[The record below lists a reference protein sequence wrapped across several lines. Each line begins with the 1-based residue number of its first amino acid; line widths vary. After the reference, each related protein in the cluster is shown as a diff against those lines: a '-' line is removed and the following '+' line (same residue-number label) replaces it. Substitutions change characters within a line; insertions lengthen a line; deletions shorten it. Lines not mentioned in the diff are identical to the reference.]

1 MIVFNIKTQEVYNP
15 LYNNTD
21 KLITL
26 ITGGR
31 GSAKSFNVGTF
42 IERLSFESGHKMLY
56 SRYTMTSADISVIPE
71 FQEKIDLEGTN
82 DFFDI
87 TKKDIINTFSD
98 SVIMFRG
105 IRTSSGNQT
114 AKLKSIQGLTTFVC
128 DEAEEWNSEEDFDK
142 LVLSIRQKG
151 IQNRVIIIM
160 NPTDSNHIIYKKY
173 IEKTHKLIEIDG
185 VQVQISTHPN
195 VLHIHTT
202 YLDNIENLS
211 PQFIQEMERMKEEE
225 PEKYAHVAIGRWSD
239 VAEGAIFKRFEIV
252 DSIPDY
258 AKKRGVGLDFG
269 YSNDPSAA
277 IECALIDNDL
287 YLDELFYRTRMLSG
301 DISDSLKPFRLKVI
315 SESADPRLIQEIS
328 NSGILIYPVDKSNI
342 NSKSSILAGIDKML
356 ELNLKV
362 TRRSYNILYELRK
375 YTWDKDKDGNY
386 INKPIDKY
394 NHALDAA
401 RYWVLGEVLGRILKP
416 KQYNKDDLGLY

>member
-42 IERLSFESGHKMLY
+42 IERLSFEAGHKMLY

-160 NPTDSNHIIYKKY
+160 NPTDSNHFIYKKY

-362 TRRSYNILYELRK
+362 TRRSYNLLYELRK

>member
-160 NPTDSNHIIYKKY
+160 NPTDSNHFIYKKY
-173 IEKTHKLIEIDG
+173 IEKTHRLIEIDG

-211 PQFIQEMERMKEEE
+211 PQFIQEMKRMKEEE
-225 PEKYAHVAIGRWSD
+225 LEKYAHVAIGRWSD

-258 AKKRGVGLDFG
+258 AKKRGIGLDFG

-301 DISDSLKPFRLKVI
+301 EISDSLKPFRLKVI

-362 TRRSYNILYELRK
+362 TRRSYNLLYELRK

>member
-56 SRYTMTSADISVIPE
+56 SRYTMTSADILVIPE

-160 NPTDSNHIIYKKY
+160 NPTDSNHFIYKKY

>member
-87 TKKDIINTFSD
+87 TKKDIINAFSD

-160 NPTDSNHIIYKKY
+160 NPTDSNHFIYKKY
-173 IEKTHKLIEIDG
+173 IEKTHRLVEIDG

-211 PQFIQEMERMKEEE
+211 PQFIQEMKRMKEEE
-225 PEKYAHVAIGRWSD
+225 LEKYAHVAIGRWSD

-258 AKKRGVGLDFG
+258 AKKRGIGLDFG

-287 YLDELFYRTRMLSG
+287 YLDELFYKTRMLSG
-301 DISDSLKPFRLKVI
+301 EISDSLKPFRLKVI

-362 TRRSYNILYELRK
+362 TRRSYNLLYELRK

>member
-160 NPTDSNHIIYKKY
+160 NPTDSNHFIYKKY

-258 AKKRGVGLDFG
+258 AKKRGIGLDFG

-301 DISDSLKPFRLKVI
+301 EISDSLKPFRLKVI

-362 TRRSYNILYELRK
+362 TRRSYNLLYELRK

>member
-1 MIVFNIKTQEVYNP
+1 
-15 LYNNTD
+15 
-21 KLITL
+21 
-26 ITGGR
+26 
-31 GSAKSFNVGTF
+31 
-42 IERLSFESGHKMLY
+42 ML
-56 SRYTMTSADISVIPE
+56 RRE
-71 FQEKIDLEGTN
+71 
-82 DFFDI
+82 
-87 TKKDIINTFSD
+87 
-98 SVIMFRG
+98 
-105 IRTSSGNQT
+105 
-114 AKLKSIQGLTTFVC
+114 
-128 DEAEEWNSEEDFDK
+128 
-142 LVLSIRQKG
+142 
-151 IQNRVIIIM
+151 
-160 NPTDSNHIIYKKY
+160 
-173 IEKTHKLIEIDG
+173 
-185 VQVQISTHPN
+185 
-195 VLHIHTT
+195 
-202 YLDNIENLS
+202 
-211 PQFIQEMERMKEEE
+211 
-225 PEKYAHVAIGRWSD
+225 
-239 VAEGAIFKRFEIV
+239 
-252 DSIPDY
+252 
-258 AKKRGVGLDFG
+258 GLDFG

-301 DISDSLKPFRLKVI
+301 EISDSLKPFRLKVI

-362 TRRSYNILYELRK
+362 TRRSYNLLYELRK

>member
-160 NPTDSNHIIYKKY
+160 NPTDSNHFIYKKY
-173 IEKTHKLIEIDG
+173 IEKTHKFIEIDG

-258 AKKRGVGLDFG
+258 AKKRGIGLDFG

-301 DISDSLKPFRLKVI
+301 EISDSLKPFRLKVI

-362 TRRSYNILYELRK
+362 TRRSYNLLYELRK

>member
-160 NPTDSNHIIYKKY
+160 NPTDSNHFIYKKY

-342 NSKSSILAGIDKML
+342 NTKSSILAGIDKML

-362 TRRSYNILYELRK
+362 TRRSYNLLYELRK

>member
-160 NPTDSNHIIYKKY
+160 NPTDSNHFIYKKY
-173 IEKTHKLIEIDG
+173 IEKTHRLVEIDG

-211 PQFIQEMERMKEEE
+211 PQFIQEMKRMKEEE
-225 PEKYAHVAIGRWSD
+225 LEKYAHVAIGRWSD

-258 AKKRGVGLDFG
+258 AKKRGIGLDFG

-301 DISDSLKPFRLKVI
+301 EISDSLKPFRLKVI

-362 TRRSYNILYELRK
+362 TRRSYNLLYELRK

>member
-160 NPTDSNHIIYKKY
+160 NPTDSNHFIYKKY
-173 IEKTHKLIEIDG
+173 IEKTHRLVEIDG

-211 PQFIQEMERMKEEE
+211 PQFIQEMKRMKEEE
-225 PEKYAHVAIGRWSD
+225 LEKYAHVAIGRWSD

-258 AKKRGVGLDFG
+258 AKKRGIGLDFG

-287 YLDELFYRTRMLSG
+287 YLDELFYKTRMLSG
-301 DISDSLKPFRLKVI
+301 EISDSLKPFRLKVI

-362 TRRSYNILYELRK
+362 TRRSYNLLYELRK

>member
-160 NPTDSNHIIYKKY
+160 NPTDSNHFIYKKY
-173 IEKTHKLIEIDG
+173 IEKTHKLVEIDG

-239 VAEGAIFKRFEIV
+239 VAEGAIFKRFDIV

-362 TRRSYNILYELRK
+362 TRRSYNLLYELRK

>member
-87 TKKDIINTFSD
+87 TKKHIINTFSD

-160 NPTDSNHIIYKKY
+160 NPTDSNHFIYKKY

-362 TRRSYNILYELRK
+362 TRRSYNLLYELRK

>member
-142 LVLSIRQKG
+142 LVLSIRQKE

-160 NPTDSNHIIYKKY
+160 NPTDSNHFIYKKY

-362 TRRSYNILYELRK
+362 TRRSYNLLYELRK